1 MPTTIISQGW
11 MRYHRERWRAGCHTS
26 SRILVD
32 CLCTAKDRGGPEL
45 SWTAGGGG
53 SELYELDDGG
63 GGPCRL
69 GDETK
74 ECELDG
80 RGAR

>member
-1 MPTTIISQGW
+1 MIVQ
-11 MRYHRERWRAGCHTS
+11 REFLNKGTKSPAKSMLRS
-26 SRILVD
+26 S
-32 CLCTAKDRGGPEL
+32 GGTEL

>member
-1 MPTTIISQGW
+1 MSHKLENTGGLLGYGE
-11 MRYHRERWRAGCHTS
+11 RYGGGGG
-26 SRILVD
+26 
-32 CLCTAKDRGGPEL
+32 GGPEL

-80 RGAR
+80 RGAC